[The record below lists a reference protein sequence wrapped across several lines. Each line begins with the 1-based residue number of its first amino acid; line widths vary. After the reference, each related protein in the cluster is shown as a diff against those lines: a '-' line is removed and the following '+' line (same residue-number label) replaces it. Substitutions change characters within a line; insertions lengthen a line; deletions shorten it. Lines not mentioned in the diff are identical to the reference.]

1 MTKVLCT
8 VPVHRPGIIIL
19 SPMGPVWDFMGPLRL
34 GIGLIRITLPF
45 RPSQK
50 GSKQQLLVSEKLIIA
65 IIIISTKKQLD
76 LTIFMAMK
84 LARL

>member
-1 MTKVLCT
+1 
-8 VPVHRPGIIIL
+8 
-19 SPMGPVWDFMGPLRL
+19 MGPLRL
-34 GIGLIRITLPF
+34 GTGLIKITLSL

-76 LTIFMAMK
+76 FNYIPGDDLTV
-84 LARL
+84 ARL